1 MTIEL
6 VFGLLG
12 TIGSL
17 IVLGRE
23 AIKTLRVRAEGDI
36 STTKEA
42 LKLAR
47 RSREDTGQHLTRW
60 ADCEARCRELAE
72 RCARLEERLLDSEAE
87 NQILRK
93 RVGALEEEVQRLR
106 ASIPLRRAL
115 ENHRRLKEVK

>member
-1 MTIEL
+1 MTVEL
-6 VFGLLG
+6 IFGLLG

-23 AIKTLRVRAEGDI
+23 AIKTLRVRAEGDV

-72 RCARLEERLLDSEAE
+72 RCARLEERLSDAEAK
-87 NQILRK
+87 NNILRK
-93 RVGALEEEVQRLR
+93 RVSELEHEVARLR
-106 ASIPLRRAL
+106 SATPLARELSRRKGL
-115 ENHRRLKEVK
+115 TTIK